1 MRLTPHGQRE
11 MIVGTIV
18 LFALAFGLNFVNHWL
33 PLLVLPVLVWLFAF
47 FRDPEREITTDAKAL
62 VSPADGLVSD
72 ITELDACDLVG
83 GGPAVRIGI
92 FLSVFNVHVN
102 RAPCDGVVAAVTYK
116 KGKFI
121 NAMSH
126 ASASSDNESNTI
138 VFNEPGTNQPVCA
151 VKQIVG
157 LIARR
162 IICTVKVD
170 DPVVRGQR
178 IGMIKF
184 GSRTELY
191 IPKRLGPQ
199 VLTKVGDKV
208 QGAVQVLATVNSPVS
223 HPPPPTLANLPRRAP
238 VAADPI
244 PLD

>member
-1 MRLTPHGQRE
+1 MRFTPHGQRE
-11 MIVGTIV
+11 MIIGTIV
-18 LFALAFGLNFVNHWL
+18 IFVLAVGLSFAHPLFAL
-33 PLLVLPVLVWLFAF
+33 LLVPVLVWLFAF
-47 FRDPEREITTDAKAL
+47 FRDPDRDITTDAAAM

-72 ITELDACDLVG
+72 ITDLDACDLVG

-102 RAPCDGVVAAVTYK
+102 RAPCDGTVAQVVYK

-126 ASASSDNESNTI
+126 ATASSDNESNTI
-138 VFNEPGTNQPVCA
+138 ILNEPGTTEPVCA

-162 IICTVKVD
+162 IICTSKPGDVVK
-170 DPVVRGQR
+170 RGDR

-191 IPKRLGPQ
+191 IPKRLEPKILIQTGA
-199 VLTKVGDKV
+199 KV
-208 QGAVQVLATVNSPVS
+208 QGGLDVLATVNRPIAPAKAESKPFTRS
-223 HPPPPTLANLPRRAP
+223 NNLP
-238 VAADPI
+238 ADPI

>member
-1 MRLTPHGQRE
+1 
-11 MIVGTIV
+11 MIIGTVV
-18 LFALAFGLNFVNHWL
+18 LFAIAFGLSFVHPAL
-33 PLLVLPVLVWLFAF
+33 SLLVLPVIVWLFAF
-47 FRDPEREITTDAKAL
+47 FRDPEREITTDAQAM

-72 ITELDACDLVG
+72 VTELDACDLVG

-102 RAPCDGVVAAVTYK
+102 RAPCDGTVAQVVYK

-126 ASASSDNESNTI
+126 ATASSDNESNTI
-138 VFNEPGTNQPVCA
+138 ILNEPGTQEPVCA

-162 IICTVKVD
+162 IICTSKVGD
-170 DPVVRGQR
+170 VVRRGDR

-184 GSRTELY
+184 GSRTELS
-191 IPKRLGPQ
+191 IPKWLDPQVTVKVGQAVRGAADVVARLGIPIHTVERQ
-199 VLTKVGDKV
+199 V
-208 QGAVQVLATVNSPVS
+208 
-223 HPPPPTLANLPRRAP
+223 
-238 VAADPI
+238 ADPAEFE
-244 PLD
+244 PLAPRGTPT

>member
-1 MRLTPHGQRE
+1 MRFTPHGQRE

-18 LFALAFGLNFVNHWL
+18 LFVLAAGLSFVHPALS
-33 PLLVLPVLVWLFAF
+33 LLFIPILIWLFAF
-47 FRDPEREITTDAKAL
+47 FRDPDRDITTDATAM

-72 ITELDACDLVG
+72 ISDLDACDLVG
-83 GGPAVRIGI
+83 GVPAVRIGI
-92 FLSVFNVHVN
+92 FLSVFDVHVN
-102 RAPCDGVVAAVTYK
+102 RTPCDGAVAQVIYK
-116 KGKFI
+116 RGKFI

-126 ASASSDNESNTI
+126 ANASSDNESNTI
-138 VFNEPGTNQPVCA
+138 VFNEPGTDNPVCA

-162 IICTVKVD
+162 IICTVKPGD
-170 DPVVRGQR
+170 VVKRGER

-191 IPKRLGPQ
+191 IPKHLEPK
-199 VLTKVGDKV
+199 VLIQTGAKVRGGLD
-208 QGAVQVLATVNSPVS
+208 VLATVNRPIAPAKAESKPFVR
-223 HPPPPTLANLPRRAP
+223 ANTAP
-238 VAADPI
+238 ADPI

>member
-1 MRLTPHGQRE
+1 MRFTRHGTWE
-11 MIVGTIV
+11 MVLGTVMLVAIGI
-18 LFALAFGLNFVNHWL
+18 GLSFLWRPLGFV
-33 PLLVLPVLVWLFAF
+33 VLPIVIWLWAF
-47 FRDPEREITTDAKAL
+47 FRDPERPITNDCRAM

-72 ITELDACDLVG
+72 VSELDACELVG

-102 RAPCDGVVAAVTYK
+102 RSPCDGVVSDVVYK

-121 NAMSH
+121 NALSH
-126 ASASSDNESNTI
+126 AQASSDNESNTI
-138 VFNEPGTNQPVCA
+138 VLLEPGTRDVVCA

-162 IICTVKVD
+162 IICTSKPGD
-170 DPVVRGQR
+170 TVRRGER

-191 IPKRLGPQ
+191 IPKRLGPN
-199 VLTKVGDKV
+199 VLIKSGTKVRGGVDI
-208 QGAVQVLATVNSPVS
+208 LATVNRDVS
-223 HPPPPTLANLPRRAP
+223 CSAAAAGSTSSAP
-238 VAADPI
+238 APAVGTV
-244 PLD
+244 